1 MGKGEREM
9 GNGKWEMGNG
19 KSLFFPFSLLPSP
32 FSLTK
37 EVFRLE
43 RRGLVIV
50 HTGDGKGK
58 TTAALG
64 LALRAFGAG
73 LRVLI
78 LQFIKGKK
86 DSGEL
91 KALKLLGVE
100 IRQCGLGFITKENF
114 AEQKKSAREAI
125 ELAQKEILSGDWD
138 LIILDEI
145 NYAVKFGLVDAP
157 ELLELIKIRPPTLHL
172 VFTGR
177 DALPELVEA
186 ADLVTEMKLIKHQF
200 QKGIAAQ
207 SGIEF

>member
-1 MGKGEREM
+1 MKDV
-9 GNGKWEMGNG
+9 
-19 KSLFFPFSLLPSP
+19 FF
-32 FSLTK
+32 
-37 EVFRLE
+37 LE

-114 AEQKKSAREAI
+114 AEQKKSARIALD
-125 ELAQKEILSGDWD
+125 LAQKEILSGDWD

-145 NYAVKFGLVDAP
+145 NYAAKFGLVDAS
-157 ELLELIKIRPPTLHL
+157 ELLELIKIRLPTLHL

-186 ADLVTEMKLIKHQF
+186 ADLVTEMKLIKHPF

>member
-1 MGKGEREM
+1 M
-9 GNGKWEMGNG
+9 NG
-19 KSLFFPFSLLPSP
+19 LI
-32 FSLTK
+32 
-37 EVFRLE
+37 
-43 RRGLVIV
+43 IV

-73 LRVLI
+73 LKVLI

-91 KALKLLGVE
+91 KALKILGMEVK
-100 IRQCGLGFITKENF
+100 QCGLGFITKENF
-114 AEQKKSAREAI
+114 AEQKKSARLAI
-125 ELAQKEILSGDWD
+125 ELAQREILLGAWD

-145 NYAVKFGLVDAP
+145 NYAVKFGLLGAADI
-157 ELLELIKIRPPTLHL
+157 LELIRIRPPQMHL

-177 DALPELVEA
+177 DALPELIEV
-186 ADLVTEMKLIKHQF
+186 ADLVTEMKLVKHPF
-200 QKGIAAQ
+200 QKGIVAQ